1 MAYKIPFVRDMDFV
15 YEEAQQV
22 SSLIRR
28 LVANNPGPFTYKGTG
43 VYIIGRG
50 EVAIIDPG
58 PGNREHIEALLRAVE
73 GERVTHILVT
83 HRHMDHSPAAH
94 PLAERTGAK
103 VYASTIPPK
112 PSECDELRLEASDD
126 HYFQPDID
134 VKDGERFSGP
144 GWTIEAV
151 ATPGH
156 TANHM
161 AYGLIEENALF
172 PGDHIMGWSTTIIG
186 PPDGD
191 MTAYLNSL
199 EKVRDRNYATLW
211 PTHGPPIRD
220 VRPFVQAFIDHRL
233 EREAQI
239 VAQMAAGKT
248 SIKDMVSVI
257 YADVDKRLH
266 PAACH
271 SVLAHIIRLV
281 ELGRVESMDGAPCVD
296 GLYVLKNS

>member
-1 MAYKIPFVRDMDFV
+1 MAAKIPFVREMEFE
-15 YEEAQQV
+15 YEKAQQV
-22 SSLIRR
+22 SPLIRR
-28 LVANNPGPFTYKGTG
+28 LVANNPGPFTFRGTG
-43 VYIIGRG
+43 VYIVGRG

-58 PGNREHIEALLRAVE
+58 PDNAEHIEALLRAVE
-73 GERVTHILVT
+73 GERVTHIFVT

-103 VYASTIPPK
+103 VYASMLAPK
-112 PSECDELRLEASDD
+112 PSECDELRLEAADD
-126 HYFQPDID
+126 HLFQPHVD
-134 VKDGERFSGP
+134 VRDRDRFSGP
-144 GWTIEAV
+144 AWTIEAV
-151 ATPGH
+151 FTPGH

-161 AYGLIEENALF
+161 AYALLEENALF
-172 PGDHIMGWSTTIIG
+172 PGDHIMGWSTTVIG

-191 MTAYLNSL
+191 MSDYLQSL
-199 EKVRDRNYATLW
+199 EKVRDRDYTTLW
-211 PTHGPPIRD
+211 PTHGPPVRE

-239 VAQMAAGKT
+239 LTQLQAGKHA
-248 SIKDMVSVI
+248 IKDMVSVI

-281 ELGRVESMDGAPCVD
+281 EQGRVTCDGPPCVD
-296 GLYVLKNS
+296 SEYWLRTAD

>member
-1 MAYKIPFVRDMDFV
+1 MAAKIPFVREMDFEYGV
-15 YEEAQQV
+15 PQQV
-22 SSLIRR
+22 SPLIRR

-43 VYIIGRG
+43 VYLVGHG
-50 EVAIIDPG
+50 DVAVIDPG
-58 PGNREHIEALLRAVE
+58 PDTPEHLNILMRALD
-73 GERVTHILVT
+73 GERVTHIFVT

-112 PSECDELRLEASDD
+112 PSECDEVRLEAGDD
-126 HYFQPDID
+126 NLFQPDIN
-134 VKDGERFSGP
+134 VKDGERFRGP

-156 TANHM
+156 TTNHT
-161 AYGLIEENALF
+161 AYALIEENALF
-172 PGDHIMGWSTTIIG
+172 PGDHIMGWSTTVIG

-191 MTAYLNSL
+191 MTDYLNSL
-199 EKVRDRNYATLW
+199 EKVRDRNFTTLW
-211 PTHGPPIRD
+211 PTHGPPIRN

-233 EREAQI
+233 EREAQ
-239 VAQMAAGKT
+239 VLEQLAAGKRQ
-248 SIKDMVSVI
+248 IKDMVSVI

-281 ELGRVESMDGAPCVD
+281 ELGRVACEGPPCVD
-296 GLYVLKNS
+296 NDYWLKRIA